1 MRHVEL
7 GRKRRVEDSGASVL
21 DECPCDGVAA
31 MPYRPG
37 HESVAVSLD
46 DISVLHLARLDLEA
60 QSTDERSE
68 HAQEVAQARRTDE
81 LERALPAMEVVGLE
95 QAGKPEHV
103 IGVVVGEGDQV
114 ELGQPERR
122 AQELALG
129 PLTAVDEHDVALA
142 PDGRRRRR
150 PGSRG
155 RRSRRAEEDDL
166 DIHEGSVADSVRP
179 PSSLGPT
186 RAHDAQVCARAR
198 RATRTTFEQEQRG
211 PNRDVIGL
219 LGDLA
224 HDLPGAL
231 EELGERNELASLGR
245 ECQVAAAHGS
255 TRVSPGWIVASAS
268 ELRCMIAST

>member
-1 MRHVEL
+1 MNVASCTSTSAPGRELDDGVARDGVAGQDHGTPGTCGADELVGRHRPTVGERDGLASQERSALRAVRHVEL

-21 DECPCDGVAA
+21 HECPCDGVAA

-68 HAQEVAQARRTDE
+68 HAQKVAQARRPDE

-129 PLTAVDEHDVALA
+129 PLTAVDEQDVALA
-142 PDGRRRRR
+142 PDGASPTATGQPRA
-150 PGSRG
+150 PIPPCRG
-155 RRSRRAEEDDL
+155 R
-166 DIHEGSVADSVRP
+166 
-179 PSSLGPT
+179 
-186 RAHDAQVCARAR
+186 
-198 RATRTTFEQEQRG
+198 
-211 PNRDVIGL
+211 
-219 LGDLA
+219 
-224 HDLPGAL
+224 
-231 EELGERNELASLGR
+231 
-245 ECQVAAAHGS
+245 
-255 TRVSPGWIVASAS
+255 
-268 ELRCMIAST
+268 